1 MQLKDRI
8 YKLRTDLHMAREQ
21 FADEFGISKQAVQ
34 KWENGTATPDL
45 SKFIEMSKRFD
56 ISLDALI
63 LDRES
68 FLSNAY
74 GLRKALISSNVDGS
88 VYG

>member
-8 YKLRTDLHMAREQ
+8 YKLRTDLHMTREQ

-56 ISLDALI
+56 ISWAP
-63 LDRES
+63 
-68 FLSNAY
+68 
-74 GLRKALISSNVDGS
+74 
-88 VYG
+88 